1 MKFKVLLVTVMLLAL
16 CVCACAQ
23 GPGGG
28 GGNRQQMD
36 RVGPVVK
43 DLGLTEA
50 QITSIREIVT
60 KFRTDSRPIMQGE
73 GTDAE
78 KQTKVDALKATATT
92 GIKAVLTEAKVEAT
106 KQDEVVKALLERRTR
121 GGAGGPG
128 GVGGPSG
135 PGGPGGFMQ
144 RLLDQLDLTADQKTK
159 IEALQKTNQE
169 AVKAIN
175 DDTTL
180 TPEAKRPKLNELR
193 TKLMT
198 DIKAVLTPEQITKLD
213 ELMKAR
219 TRPAQ
224 QQTPPAAAPATAPP
238 AP

>member
-1 MKFKVLLVTVMLLAL
+1 MKFKALFVIVLLLAL
-16 CVCACAQ
+16 SVCACAQ

-28 GGNRQQMD
+28 GGNRQRQD
-36 RVGPVVK
+36 RVGPAVAG
-43 DLGLTEA
+43 LGLTEA
-50 QITSIREIVT
+50 QITSIRDIVT
-60 KFRTDSRPIMQGE
+60 KFRTDSGAVRQGE
-73 GTDAE
+73 CTDAE
-78 KQTKVDALKATATT
+78 KQTKTDALKATATT
-92 GIKAVLTEAKVEAT
+92 GIKAVLTEAKVEAA

-121 GGAGGPG
+121 GGPG
-128 GVGGPSG
+128 G
-135 PGGPGGFMQ
+135 PGGPGAGTNPGANRGGGAFMQ

-159 IEALQKTNQE
+159 IEALQKANQD

-180 TPEAKRPKLNELR
+180 TPEVKRTKTNELR

-198 DIKAVLTPEQITKLD
+198 DIKAMLTPEQITKLD

-219 TRPAQ
+219 TRGGGG
-224 QQTPPAAAPATAPP
+224 QTPPP